1 MRWVQRVVL
10 VILPV
15 VVVSCIFPTDSC
27 ACVLT
32 PPSAIAYG
40 TVVDASGAP
49 IAGARVVQEFGTG
62 SMCEGTA
69 SGVLDV
75 ATSDVG
81 GIYEGQ
87 LSLLPAGKSCIRL
100 RATATGFAPASGNG
114 VVEGKASADPAG
126 LDRVRVDF
134 VLKADR

>member
-1 MRWVQRVVL
+1 MRWVQRVVF

-15 VVVSCIFPTDSC
+15 AVVSCIFPTDSC
-27 ACVLT
+27 ACVLL

-49 IAGARVVQEFGTG
+49 IAGARVVQEIGTG
-62 SMCEGTA
+62 SMCESSA

-75 ATSDVG
+75 ATTDVA

-100 RATATGFAPASGNG
+100 RASATGFASATGNG
-114 VVEGKASADPAG
+114 VVEGKASADSAA

-134 VLKADR
+134 VLAADR